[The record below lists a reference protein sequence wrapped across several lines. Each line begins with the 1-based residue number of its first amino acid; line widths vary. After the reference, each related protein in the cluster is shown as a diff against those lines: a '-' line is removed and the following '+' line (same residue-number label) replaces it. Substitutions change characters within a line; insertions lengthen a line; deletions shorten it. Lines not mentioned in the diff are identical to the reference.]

1 MRAYSE
7 DLRKKVV
14 EAVKRGMKK
23 SEAAYTFGLSLS
35 SVKRYVGAACEGRS
49 LRPKKQPGMSPKI
62 DSNGRRLLEADLQ
75 ERPAPR
81 MPGSISAQ
89 AAIGWRRRAGL
100 VGAWALFVL
109 PSSYAAEF
117 PRNSFSRHPP
127 GRIGRWESALTPRP
141 LGL

>member
-1 MRAYSE
+1 MRAYSK

-49 LRPKKQPGMSPKI
+49 LRPKKQPGMCPKI

-75 ERPAPR
+75 ERPAATLSER
-81 MPGSISAQ
+81 HEYLSSV
-89 AAIGWRRRAGL
+89 AGL
-100 VGAWALFVL
+100 RVSESTV
-109 PSSYAAEF
+109 
-117 PRNSFSRHPP
+117 SRLLRRM
-127 GRIGRWESALTPRP
+127 GWSRKKD
-141 LGL
+141 